1 MSEGARSLFQGLLRA
16 AEQCIGANLTA
27 TVGPERP
34 RIVAIDAAHAWI
46 VAAHV
51 QRTSRSAL
59 VVVPTI
65 GRARSLLEQLRLV
78 LDVNWRVELFA
89 ERDALPYERVPTDS
103 LTRTARLRALGLLV
117 LGQQGVVVT
126 TGRALL
132 DRVASL
138 REARRL
144 VAEVAVGAQIEP
156 TSLAKR
162 LMSAGYRPGALVE
175 APGDLSVRGD
185 ILDVYPVADS
195 RPARIEFFGDEVE
208 SIRAFEPLT
217 QRSGSPLGTL
227 TVPPAS
233 ETFLNEERSSRIVGG
248 LAIDHLR
255 EAEVAIWSSDLQAIA
270 AGSLPE
276 IPELYAGTLGSAS
289 IIDYASGT
297 HDVIAIDPVG
307 LRAAAEAIEQQ
318 ALEILDLD
326 LRNNRIPKGLDSPI
340 HPWGRAADLLNRAA
354 GFDLLW
360 RDDEERG
367 RAGDS
372 ARTPERTAP
381 FLLPPSFGGRL
392 RTFMDEVAAAS
403 AAGDATVILSQQAAR
418 LSELFAERDVVA
430 PIVDAV
436 DDAPP
441 PGAILL
447 VQGSGLEGVVLP
459 GHAHSLRILTDQ
471 EITGWTR
478 PRRPVRTRRTARE
491 AFLSELEIGRP
502 VVHVEHGIG
511 IYRGLVQREIDGIAR
526 EYIAIDYAET
536 DKLFVPV
543 EQADRVGKYVG
554 VGEAAPALHRL
565 GSTEWARTRGRVR
578 AEVRKLAEDLL
589 ALYAARE
596 VTTGHA
602 FAPDTV
608 WQREMEAA
616 FPYVETPD
624 QLTAIAD
631 VKADME
637 SSRPMDRLLCGDVGY
652 GKTEVAIRAAF
663 KAVMDGR
670 QVAVLVPTTVL
681 AQQHFRTFTERMQA
695 YPVRIEMLS
704 RFRSPQ
710 EQTRIVDDL
719 AVGKIDICIGTHRLI
734 QKDVAFKELG
744 LLIIDEEQRFGVGHK
759 ERLKTLRTELDVLT
773 LTATPIPRTL
783 HMSLAG
789 VRDLSTMDTAPEDR
803 LPVRTYVEP
812 WDEGRVREAILREL
826 DRGGQVF
833 FVHNRVQTIHQ
844 AARRLSALVPTATF
858 LVGHGQLPEQ
868 ELEKVMLEF
877 AAGSAD
883 ILVCTTIIE
892 SGLDIPN
899 ANTIIVDDADNFG
912 LAQLYQLR
920 GRVGRGANRAYAYFL
935 HRRNV
940 ILSEIAEKRLKAI
953 FEANELG
960 AGFGIAM
967 RDLEIRGAG
976 NLLGAEQSGHASAVG
991 LNLYTELL
999 AEAVSELRGRP
1010 VARIPEVS
1018 IDLPCEASIPA
1029 TYVAD
1034 EATRIELYR
1043 RLAAVRDTETLG
1055 ALGGELRDRFGPMPA
1070 PVLSLLWLVQI
1081 RVGATRAGIA
1091 QIQTSANEIVIR
1103 MRGEQPDRLKQTERQ
1118 FAPYVRGGR
1127 AYLYLDRQG
1136 LGIRWR
1142 EMLDRVVTHL
1152 DLAPVPVGA

>member
-1 MSEGARSLFQGLLRA
+1 LFQGLLRA
-16 AEQCIGANLTA
+16 AEECVGASLTA
-27 TVGPERP
+27 GVGAERP
-34 RIVAIDAAHAWI
+34 CVVAIDAAHAWI

-51 QRTSRSAL
+51 QQTSRSAL
-59 VVVPTI
+59 VVAPTI
-65 GRARSLLEQLRLV
+65 GRARSLVEQLRLV
-78 LDVNWRVELFA
+78 LEADWRVELFA

-103 LTRTARLRALGLLV
+103 LTRAARLRALGVMV
-117 LGQQGVVVT
+117 LGQRGVIVT

-132 DRVASL
+132 DRLASL
-138 REARRL
+138 QEARHL
-144 VAEVAVGAQIEP
+144 VAEVAVGSRIEP
-156 TSLAKR
+156 ALLAKR

-175 APGDLSVRGD
+175 APGELSVRGD
-185 ILDVYPVADS
+185 VLDVYPAVDA
-195 RPARIEFFGDEVE
+195 RPVRIEFFGDEVE
-208 SIRAFEPLT
+208 SIRAFEPVT
-217 QRSGSPLGTL
+217 QRSGSPLGNRIIS
-227 TVPPAS
+227 PAS
-233 ETFLNEERSSRIVGG
+233 EVFLTEERSARIVGR
-248 LAIDHLR
+248 LAIEHLR
-255 EAEVAIWSSDLQAIA
+255 EAEIAIWSSDLQSIA

-276 IPELYAGTLGSAS
+276 IPEMYGGTLGSES
-289 IIDYASGT
+289 IIDYAT
-297 HDVIAIDPVG
+297 DTYDVIAIDPKG
-307 LRAAAEAIEQQ
+307 LRATAEAIEQQ
-318 ALEILDLD
+318 ALDIFDLD
-326 LRNNRIPKGLDSPI
+326 LRNNRIPRGLDSPI
-340 HPWGRAADLLNRAA
+340 HPWSRAADVMTRSH
-354 GFDLLW
+354 GFDLQW
-360 RDDEERG
+360 RDDDDRSRSGDAETRER
-367 RAGDS
+367 
-372 ARTPERTAP
+372 PAP
-381 FLLPPSFGGRL
+381 FSLPPSFGGRL
-392 RTFMDEVAAAS
+392 RTFIDDVAGAS
-403 AAGDATVILSQQAAR
+403 AAGDATVILSQQASR
-418 LSELFAERDVVA
+418 LSELFAERNLIV
-430 PIVDAV
+430 PIVREIHE
-436 DDAPP
+436 PP
-441 PGAILL
+441 PGGSILM
-447 VQGSGLEGVVLP
+447 VQGSGLEGVVFPCLA
-459 GHAHSLRILTDQ
+459 HALRIVTDQ

-478 PRRPVRTRRTARE
+478 PRRPVRTRRTARKD
-491 AFLSELEIGRP
+491 FLSELETGRP

-511 IYRGLVQREIDGIAR
+511 IYRGLVQREIDGVVR
-526 EYIAIDYAET
+526 EYLAIDYAET

-554 VGEAAPALHRL
+554 VGEAAPTLHRL

-596 VTTGHA
+596 VRAGHA

-608 WQREMEAA
+608 WQQEMEAA

-624 QLTAIAD
+624 QLTALAD

-681 AQQHFRTFTERMQA
+681 AQQHYRTFTERMQA

-710 EQTRIVDDL
+710 EQSRIVDDL
-719 AVGKIDICIGTHRLI
+719 TVGKIDICIGTHRLI
-734 QKDVAFKELG
+734 QKDVAFKDLG

-759 ERLKTLRTELDVLT
+759 ERLKSLRAELDVLT

-812 WDEGRVREAILREL
+812 WDEGRVREAILREI
-826 DRGGQVF
+826 DRGGQIF

-844 AARRLSALVPTATF
+844 AARRLTALVPTATF
-858 LVGHGQLPEQ
+858 LIGHGQLPEQ
-868 ELEKVMLEF
+868 ELERVMLEF
-877 AAGSAD
+877 AAGNAD

-899 ANTIIVDDADNFG
+899 ANTIIVDEADNFG

-920 GRVGRGANRAYAYFL
+920 GRVGRGASRAYAYFL
-935 HRRNV
+935 YRRNV
-940 ILSEIAEKRLKAI
+940 VLSEVAEKRLKAI

-999 AEAVSELRGRP
+999 AEAVSELLGRP
-1010 VARIPEVS
+1010 IARIPDVS

-1034 EATRIELYR
+1034 EPTRIELYR
-1043 RLAAVRDTETLG
+1043 RLAAARDAETLG
-1055 ALGGELRDRFGPMPA
+1055 ALAGELRDRFGPVPA

-1081 RVGATRAGIA
+1081 RVGAMRAGIA
-1091 QIQTSANEIVIR
+1091 QIQTTANEFVIR
-1103 MRGEQPDRLKQTERQ
+1103 MRGEQPDRLKQAERE
-1118 FAPYVRGGR
+1118 FAPFVRGGR
-1127 AYLYLDRQG
+1127 TYLYLDRQG

-1142 EMLDRVVTHL
+1142 EMLDRVVAHL
-1152 DLAPVPVGA
+1152 DLALVPVGA